1 MAKLFSV
8 KLANLETEIEDLKL
22 NTSSSSST
30 KLKDLESRI
39 NELATQQ
46 AVLMARISDADNKL
60 NQMVDELTTILNQ
73 HATAIKELTK
83 IKT

>member
-30 KLKDLESRI
+30 KLKDLESRV

>member
-30 KLKDLESRI
+30 KLKDLESRV
-39 NELATQQ
+39 NEL
-46 AVLMARISDADNKL
+46 DNKL